1 MYIGSVLGATTG
13 SRFVATA
20 PWPGGEWKKAC
31 IIFVGDDLSFLKL
44 GLVLVGFSG
53 GVSNL

>member
-13 SRFVATA
+13 NRFVATA

-31 IIFVGDDLSFLKL
+31 IIFVGGDLSFLKL
-44 GLVLVGFSG
+44 GLVLVGFNG